1 MEISVDKEMVNQI
14 VAKAILDSAIG
25 EIVKESVKKTL
36 DKWDMQQAMEQ
47 AIKDIVFKYARE
59 YTLKTYSEQI
69 AAKAKE
75 LIDAK
80 LSGDFIEK
88 KVEEIWSHIQRGY

>member
-1 MEISVDKEMVNQI
+1 MEIKVDNEMVNQI
-14 VAKAILDSAIG
+14 VAKAILDSSIG
-25 EIVKESVKKTL
+25 KIVEENVQKTL
-36 DKWDMQQAMEQ
+36 ATWNMQQAMEQ
-47 AIKDIVFKYARE
+47 AIKEIVFSYARE

-80 LSGDFIEK
+80 LTSDFIK
-88 KVEEIWSHIQRGY
+88 TKVEEIWKHIERGY